1 MLGQLQPLGI
11 NGGNRAVAGQSDAD
25 GLAQAVHAV
34 SRVHAGAGAAARAAV
49 AGAVLQLGIIDHAGL
64 VGTDRLKHLGKADL
78 LAAIAARQHGA
89 AAADDRRHI
98 HPHCSHDHA
107 GDDLITVGHQHKA
120 VQLVGHEHRLDAVA
134 DQLAA
139 GKGVFHAHM
148 SHGDTVADADGGNE
162 DGGAARHANAC
173 LDGIGDLVEVG
184 VAGDN
189 LAVGGNN
196 ADQRAVQFLRGVAQ
210 RIEQAA
216 VRCPLGAFF
225 DIIAVHK
232 VFSVFK

>member
-1 MLGQLQPLGI
+1 MP
-11 NGGNRAVAGQSDAD
+11 
-25 GLAQAVHAV
+25 
-34 SRVHAGAGAAARAAV
+34 
-49 AGAVLQLGIIDHAGL
+49 
-64 VGTDRLKHLGKADL
+64 
-78 LAAIAARQHGA
+78 
-89 AAADDRRHI
+89 
-98 HPHCSHDHA
+98 
-107 GDDLITVGHQHKA
+107 
-120 VQLVGHEHRLDAVA
+120 
-134 DQLAA
+134 
-139 GKGVFHAHM
+139 
-148 SHGDTVADADGGNE
+148 HGDTVADADGGNE

-184 VAGDN
+184 VAGDD

-196 ADQRAVQFLRGVAQ
+196 ADQRAVQLLRGVAQ